1 MNKEQVFDL
10 RVKEHF
16 TSGINKSLKKD
27 YRGAIEE
34 LNQALR
40 LDPNNAEAYGNRS
53 VARYKIGD
61 KRRAFEDCKRA
72 TVLYLRQGKMKQ
84 YQYALKMQK
93 KLALSV

>member
-1 MNKEQVFDL
+1 MNKEQVFDR

-16 TSGINKSLKKD
+16 ASGINKSLKKD

-34 LNQALR
+34 FDRALR

-84 YQYALKMQK
+84 HQYALKMQK

>member
-1 MNKEQVFDL
+1 MNKEQVFDR

-27 YRGAIEE
+27 YRGAIEDFDRV
-34 LNQALR
+34 LR
-40 LDPNNAEAYGNRS
+40 LDPNNADAYGNRC

-61 KRRAFEDCKRA
+61 KRRAFEDCQRA

-84 YQYALKMQK
+84 HQYALKMQK
-93 KLALSV
+93 KLALNV

>member
-1 MNKEQVFDL
+1 MNKEQVFDR

-34 LNQALR
+34 FNQALR
-40 LDPNNAEAYGNRS
+40 LDPNNADAYGNRC

-61 KRRAFEDCKRA
+61 NRRAFEDCKRA
-72 TVLYLRQGKMKQ
+72 TALYLRQGKMKQ
-84 YQYALKMQK
+84 HKYALKMQK